1 MRQKLVNYYEPNLF
15 YDNDDLE
22 NEFDSFFN
30 EFYEEEEIEKETIKN
45 KIYINPKDKI
55 DLKDFNNEDLC
66 VLYQNGNENALEALI
81 IKNER
86 LIYSRVEKYKN
97 TYMQDLLEEDLFQ
110 DGAIGMIT
118 AAKRFDI
125 SLGYK
130 FSTYATHW
138 IDQSITRKIENEGF
152 TIRVPVHVF
161 ENVNRLRREVNE
173 VEFLNL
179 NYSDKFKLL
188 KKYTGF
194 SEEEIYNLSM
204 IYSNILN
211 SSSLNIL
218 MKSELSTGAS
228 GRVELINLIKDETE
242 NRTIDTV
249 FEKIFRE
256 DILAILKTLDDREED
271 IIKKRYGFINDR
283 PRTLEEIG
291 NEYGLTRER
300 IRQIENNALDKLKNT
315 GKASKIKEYLYEN

>member
-218 MKSELSTGAS
+218 MKSELSTGTS